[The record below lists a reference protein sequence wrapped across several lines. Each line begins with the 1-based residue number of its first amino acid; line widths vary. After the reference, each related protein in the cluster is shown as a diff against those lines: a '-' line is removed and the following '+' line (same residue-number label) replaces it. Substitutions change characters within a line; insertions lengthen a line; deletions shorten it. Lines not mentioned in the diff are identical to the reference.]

1 MRQIRGIPA
10 SPGIAIG
17 QAWLY
22 RPERVT
28 VEQQRV
34 SDPEVEWLRLQAAVN
49 VVRNRLQALY
59 EKALASVGE
68 EEAEIF
74 LAHQEFLTD
83 QELMRGIRETIFT
96 QKLNAEYAVK
106 AEFDT
111 YAAALAELDDPY
123 LRARAQDLE
132 DVSMQVIRSLQGQES
147 DGSGLLTR
155 PSVII
160 AEDLTP
166 SDTIQ
171 FDKDKI
177 LGICIAKG
185 GPTSHTAILAR
196 SLGVPAVV
204 SAGFDIED
212 IERGVLTVVDGD
224 EGTMIMGPALAV
236 LESARQKQAAWQ
248 KARSEQ
254 LTSAHQPA
262 VTLDGHRVEVA
273 ANIGGVDDARKAIEM
288 GAEGVGLFRTEF
300 LYLDRTELLDI
311 EEQVAIYQG
320 VVKVM
325 DGRPLV
331 VRTLD
336 IGGDKS
342 VPYLGLA
349 EEPNPFLGWRGIR
362 MVRERPDIL
371 ANQFEALLRAGV
383 GGDIRIMLPMVSG
396 PGEVKRAKEILD
408 ETVASLKAQ
417 GVSIPEK
424 LQFGIMIEVPSA
436 ALLAHHL
443 APLVDFFSIGTN
455 DLTQYTLAVDRTNER
470 VTNLASP
477 YNPAVLQLI
486 ARTIE
491 AAHAHGKWVGMCG
504 ELAGDVLAVPVL
516 LGMGLDEFSMAAS
529 SIPSVKEEIRRWS
542 MARAKEVAQ
551 EVLGMAGSTEVLEY
565 LKGLTPS

>member
-300 LYLDRTELLDI
+300 LYLDRTEL
-311 EEQVAIYQG
+311 
-320 VVKVM
+320 
-325 DGRPLV
+325 
-331 VRTLD
+331 
-336 IGGDKS
+336 
-342 VPYLGLA
+342 
-349 EEPNPFLGWRGIR
+349 
-362 MVRERPDIL
+362 
-371 ANQFEALLRAGV
+371 
-383 GGDIRIMLPMVSG
+383 
-396 PGEVKRAKEILD
+396 
-408 ETVASLKAQ
+408 
-417 GVSIPEK
+417 
-424 LQFGIMIEVPSA
+424 
-436 ALLAHHL
+436 
-443 APLVDFFSIGTN
+443 
-455 DLTQYTLAVDRTNER
+455 
-470 VTNLASP
+470 
-477 YNPAVLQLI
+477 
-486 ARTIE
+486 
-491 AAHAHGKWVGMCG
+491 
-504 ELAGDVLAVPVL
+504 
-516 LGMGLDEFSMAAS
+516 
-529 SIPSVKEEIRRWS
+529 
-542 MARAKEVAQ
+542 
-551 EVLGMAGSTEVLEY
+551 
-565 LKGLTPS
+565 

>member
-417 GVSIPEK
+417 GVSMPEK

>member
-132 DVSMQVIRSLQGQES
+132 DVSMQLIRSLQGQES

-417 GVSIPEK
+417 GVSMPEK

>member
-34 SDPEVEWLRLQAAVN
+34 SDPQAEWLRLQAAVN

-417 GVSIPEK
+417 GVSMPEK

>member
-34 SDPEVEWLRLQAAVN
+34 SDPEAEWLRLQAAVN

>member
-504 ELAGDVLAVPVL
+504 ELAGDVLAVPML

>member
-34 SDPEVEWLRLQAAVN
+34 SDPEAEWLRLQAAVN

-417 GVSIPEK
+417 GVSMPEK

>member
-212 IERGVLTVVDGD
+212 IERGGLTVVDGD

-504 ELAGDVLAVPVL
+504 ELAGDVLAVPML